1 MIDRTPTALANNGPR
16 WHDIYIAAVVFLL
29 VWGGCRLYLPAF
41 RASGGRAMSYYQEFG
56 PAVMLACGHGLVNPI
71 ESAVPALE
79 AFLLERSDSFD
90 CRHLTRET
98 PQLQLDNLQSAS
110 RYLLLAAAAVWRVT
124 GISWTALDSLAA
136 TMFAVTLTGAYV
148 VMRFVIGRSLAL
160 LGTFVWAISPMHL
173 ANVPHLRDYSKAPFF
188 VLTVLA
194 IAVAIRSRTPK
205 ALIIL
210 GVCFGLVQGIGLGM
224 RTDVGL
230 NFVPFFLALFALGSG
245 DLRINVSWK
254 LVSATLSM
262 LCFVLVAWPVLA
274 TYSRPDGLGAW
285 HVSLLGLTTPFD
297 SALNL
302 RRAPYELGY
311 LYDDSYVSTVVHA
324 YWNRVHQSLPVS
336 LQSAGL
342 YHRACGEYYALLVS
356 VFPGDFLTRVFGS
369 TLHVLNLPFSITYGI
384 VPSGVTN
391 SFMTWLAGIRASMM
405 LALSGVGPVAAA
417 YLLLLIGIRD
427 RFAAVVAFLL
437 LAFWAAYP
445 YLQFHGRHVFHL
457 EILTI
462 VVLLWAATLSW
473 RTIAAV
479 RVDPTAMPDRKRVL
493 QSLAVVGALG
503 GVAVVS
509 LGVARLVQRPKV
521 RALLEHYANAPEE
534 ELGDTRVLAAQ
545 IIRLSPSVFE
555 PAGPGIRVQQAMLVL
570 NVADTCAPGVPVH
583 VRYESM
589 RMTAVDFSRDL
600 VVRSDGSHSSRLF
613 IPVYSVEV
621 GEGRWS
627 RFVSVEVPEAVAPC
641 VRLFRARELE
651 GLPLLLDA
659 RLPED
664 WRARRI
670 YQPLYLGSMLPESVW
685 LRLARWWPAIAELG

>member
-1 MIDRTPTALANNGPR
+1 MTARTPAARANDGPR
-16 WHDIYIAAVVFLL
+16 LHDIYIAAVVFLL
-29 VWGGCRLYLPAF
+29 VWGGCWSYLPAF

-56 PAVMLACGHGLVNPI
+56 PAVMLACGHGFVNPADG
-71 ESAVPALE
+71 AVPALD
-79 AFLLERSDSFD
+79 AFLLERSASVD
-90 CRHLTRET
+90 CRDVPREA
-98 PQLQLDNLQSAS
+98 PVLQLDNLQSAS
-110 RYLLLAAAAVWRVT
+110 RYLLLAAAAVWRVA
-124 GISWTALDSLAA
+124 GVSWTALDNLAA

-148 VMRFVIGRSLAL
+148 VMRFVLGRALAL
-160 LGTFVWAISPMHL
+160 LGTFAWAISPMHL

-188 VLTVLA
+188 VLTALA
-194 IAVAIRSRTPK
+194 IAAAIRSRTPK

-210 GVCFGLVQGIGLGM
+210 GMCFGIVQGVGLGM

-230 NFVPFFLALFALGSG
+230 NFVPFLLALFALGSG
-245 DLRINVSWK
+245 GMRINVSWK
-254 LVSATLSM
+254 IAAATLAM
-262 LCFVLVAWPVLA
+262 LCFILVAWPVLA

-302 RRAPYELGY
+302 RPAPYELGY

-324 YWNRVHQSLPVS
+324 YWNRMHQSLPVS

-356 VFPGDFLTRVFGS
+356 VFPGDFLTRAFGS
-369 TLHVLNLPFSITYGI
+369 TLHVLNLPFSISYGI

-391 SFMTWLAGIRASMM
+391 PVLTWLAGIRASLM
-405 LALSGVGPVAAA
+405 LALSGIGPVAAA

-462 VVLLWAATLSW
+462 VVLLWDATLSW
-473 RTIAAV
+473 RMIAAV
-479 RVDPTAMPDRKRVL
+479 RLDPTAMPDGKRVVK
-493 QSLAVVGALG
+493 SLAVVGALAG
-503 GVAVVS
+503 AAVAS
-509 LGVARLVQRPKV
+509 LGVARLVQKPKV
-521 RALLEHYANAPEE
+521 RALLERYANAPEE
-534 ELGDTRVLAAQ
+534 QLNEARVLAART
-545 IIRLSPSVFE
+545 IRLSPSVFE
-555 PAGPGIRVQQAMLVL
+555 PASPGIRVQHAMLVL
-570 NVADTCAPGVPVH
+570 EVADTCAPVIPVH
-583 VRYESM
+583 VRYESA

-600 VVRSDGSHSSRLF
+600 VVRRDGSHSSRLF
-613 IPVYSVEV
+613 IPVYSIEV

-627 RFVSVEVPEAVAPC
+627 RFASVEVPEALAQC

-651 GLPLLLDA
+651 RLPLLLDA

-664 WRARRI
+664 WRARRM
-670 YQPLYLGSMLPESVW
+670 YQPLYLGSMLPERVW
-685 LRLARWWPAIAELG
+685 LRLARWWPTIAELG